1 MTRRDQMSNLI
12 GSISSI
18 IALLVGVAVWA
29 VLFVV
34 ILAVLKKASPFTGWT
49 CYVIAACVSL
59 LSVVAMFRTLGGPA
73 SPEQTSR
80 NRDPMGF
87 ILLPYEAMGIAMLLV
102 LFLLFMRRLTRIGT
116 AGTLRRKCQLGKTSK
131 QEQLFKDPIVP
142 RLPGRGRQD

>member
-1 MTRRDQMSNLI
+1 MSNLV
-12 GSISSI
+12 GSVSSI

-59 LSVVAMFRTLGGPA
+59 LSVVAMFRMLGGPA
-73 SPEQTSR
+73 SPDQSVR
-80 NRDPMGF
+80 NRDPLGF
-87 ILLPYEAMGIAMLLV
+87 ILLPYAAMGIAMLLV
-102 LFLLFMRRLTRIGT
+102 LFLLFIRRLTRIGT
-116 AGTLRRKCQLGKTSK
+116 AGTLRWKCQPGKPPK

-142 RLPGRGRQD
+142 RLPNRGKQD